1 MSGQPATPSA
11 ERRTL
16 DRRGFLGRGAAVVG
30 GALAVGTVGGVVAGQ
45 RLGSGPGSVNQPELG
60 QQRVPFYGARQAGI
74 ETPLQAN
81 AAFVAMDVKEGVNRA
96 DLVRL
101 MKLWTD
107 DAVRL
112 TDGRPSLADPEPAL
126 AGVPARLT
134 ITLGMG
140 RGALL
145 AADRS
150 GQAPAWLGPLP
161 SFRTDRLQA
170 RWSGGDLLLVIAAE
184 DPMTVSHAV
193 RVLTTDATE
202 YARVRWTQRGFHR
215 PANTAPAGIS
225 GRNLMGQVDGTV
237 NPTAGS
243 ADFGEIVWHPGPGWL
258 AGGTGMVVRRIA
270 MDLTTWGALDT
281 ESKEQAVGRRLAD
294 GAPLTGGGEFTA
306 ADLSAV
312 DADGIPVIAS
322 NAHIRLAH
330 GTSNSARILRRPFNY
345 DEGFLSSGPD
355 AGLIFAA
362 YCADIGTQF
371 VPMQRRLAES
381 DMLNLWTSTTGSAV
395 FALPAGVVGSG
406 DYFGRALLE

>member
-1 MSGQPATPSA
+1 MGRQSEPGTGGPGLS
-11 ERRTL
+11 
-16 DRRGFLGRGAAVVG
+16 RRGFLGRGAALG
-30 GALAVGTVGGVVAGQ
+30 GALAVGAMGGAAVGRQV
-45 RLGSGPGSVNQPELG
+45 GSGRSESKSQSDLG
-60 QQRVPFYGARQAGI
+60 QERVPFYGARQAGI
-74 ETPLQAN
+74 ETPLQAH
-81 AAFVAMDVKEGVNRA
+81 AAFVALDVAAGVGRQ

-112 TDGRPSLADPEPAL
+112 MDGRPALADPGPEL

-134 ITLGMG
+134 ITVGLG
-140 RGALL
+140 RGALR
-145 AADRS
+145 AAGLSD
-150 GQAPAWLGPLP
+150 QLPEWLGPLP
-161 SFRTDRLQA
+161 NFRGDQLQW

-193 RVLTTDATE
+193 RVLSGDASRFAT
-202 YARVRWTQRGFHR
+202 VRWTQRGFHR
-215 PANTAPAGIS
+215 PANTAPTGIT

-243 ADFGEIVWHPGPGWL
+243 ADFAEIVWHPGPGWL
-258 AGGTGMVVRRIA
+258 AGGTGLVVRRIA
-270 MDLTTWGALDT
+270 MNLSTWGALDQQA
-281 ESKEQAVGRRLAD
+281 KEQAVGRRLAD
-294 GAPLTGGGEFTA
+294 GAPLTGGGEFA
-306 ADLSAV
+306 AVDFDAV

-345 DEGFLSSGPD
+345 DDGFLGGRPD

-362 YCADIGTQF
+362 YCADIATQY

-381 DMLNLWTSTTGSAV
+381 DVLNLWTTAIGSAV
-395 FALPAGVVGSG
+395 FAVPAGVPAPG
-406 DYFGRALLE
+406 DFFAQTLLG